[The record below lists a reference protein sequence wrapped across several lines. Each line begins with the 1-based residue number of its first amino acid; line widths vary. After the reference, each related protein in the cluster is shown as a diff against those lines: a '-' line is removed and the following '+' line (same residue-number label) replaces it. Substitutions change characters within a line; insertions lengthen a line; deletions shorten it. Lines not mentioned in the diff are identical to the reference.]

1 MWLVVS
7 GCPMK
12 NIRRNVIFTGI
23 GYVLP
28 LLAALATIPLM
39 TLKLGVELYGLYV
52 ICISLIGFM
61 ALVDL
66 GVGQTVVKYVASYEA
81 TGQREKVKPMLD
93 VALLIYLLIGLVSV
107 AGLYVSAPWLALGL
121 YDDSSKQVLAQ
132 DVLRMTTPP
141 LLLSY
146 LNQFFLNVCK
156 AYHRFD
162 LSAIIHNAGSL
173 GGIVSGSLLLLFGY
187 SLREVMIG
195 YVFIQLLAFAAG
207 YLACCQVLPASV
219 RLFPAFDQQIFR
231 EIMSFSAY
239 TFVGNFV
246 GSLVSRA
253 DKLLIGILVGTE
265 AVTYYQIP
273 FTIAQM
279 ANGIIHTLAHIA
291 FPRFSEMFS
300 LQDREGLLRLYKTAN
315 DVVFLLSTMIA
326 VLLITV
332 GGDFLAV
339 WISPEFAQQ
348 ATLILQIMAVYFF
361 LHSNTVIGY
370 WVLQGA
376 GQAKL
381 TAFMSVVDAVA
392 YFIALYFLGVQYGYT
407 GAAMALFCLLVT
419 VPLQYLWIDRHVGH
433 GCMEYLRQL
442 LVFLLGGYASIYLL
456 ENLNLWLG
464 QSLLEILIS
473 SVLMLGILAVALW
486 ALLQGKAGTG
496 KVLLASVRVQD

>member
-1 MWLVVS
+1 
-7 GCPMK
+7 MK

-39 TLKLGVELYGLYV
+39 TLKLGVDLYGLYV

-66 GVGQTVVKYVASYEA
+66 GIGQTVVKYVASYEA

-93 VALLIYLLIGLVSV
+93 VALLIYLCIGVVSVIGLYF
-107 AGLYVSAPWLALGL
+107 AAPWLAQGL
-121 YDDSSKQVLAQ
+121 YDDSGKQALAQ
-132 DVLRMTTPP
+132 EVLRMTALP

-162 LSAIIHNAGSL
+162 LPAIIHNAGNL
-173 GGIVSGSLLLLFGY
+173 GGIVLGALLLLLGY
-187 SLREVMIG
+187 SLREVIIG
-195 YVFIQLLAFAAG
+195 YVFIQLAAFSAG
-207 YLACCQVLPASV
+207 YLACHQVLPDTI
-219 RLFPAFDQQIFR
+219 RPFPAFDQKIFR
-231 EIMSFSAY
+231 EIMTFSAY

-279 ANGIIHTLAHIA
+279 ANGIIHTLAHIT

-300 LQDREGLLRLYKTAN
+300 LQDRQGLLRLYRMSN
-315 DVVFLLSTMIA
+315 HVVFLLTTVIA

-332 GGDFLAV
+332 GGDFLAL
-339 WISPEFAQQ
+339 WISPEFAQK
-348 ATLILQIMAVYFF
+348 ATLPLQIMAVYFF
-361 LHSNTVIGY
+361 LHSNTVLGY
-370 WVLQGA
+370 WLLQGA

-381 TAFMSVVDAVA
+381 TAFMSVVDALA
-392 YFIALYFLGVQYGYT
+392 YFAALYWLGSAYGYLGAGIALFFL
-407 GAAMALFCLLVT
+407 MLT
-419 VPLQYLWIDRHVGH
+419 VPLQYFWIERHVGH
-433 GCMEYLRQL
+433 GCMEYLTQL
-442 LVFLLGGYASIYLL
+442 LAFLLGGYAMVYLL

-464 QSLLEILIS
+464 HSLLQIVVS
-473 SVLMLGILAVALW
+473 SLLALVMLVIALW
-486 ALLQGKAGTG
+486 ALLQGKNRAGG
-496 KVLLASVRVQD
+496 IVLEPVCVRD